1 MTKLLQ
7 NSVAAN
13 TANVYENAISI
24 FEKFRY
30 QYGLVRAWPP
40 TLSDLINFLAFLAKS
55 NYAPCTARSY
65 ISGISFYLKVRGL
78 HDTTN
83 SFIVKKMLSGMQR
96 LSKRCDCHKP
106 VTLDILTNIINIL
119 PSIALSSYEVRLF
132 AAAFTLAF
140 FAFLRVGEFADS
152 GLSKRHALCHDDV
165 LINCNRNLLYVTLH
179 SSKTDQFGHQTK
191 LELSKHD
198 LGLVCPV
205 LNMVRYLKVR
215 PKIDG
220 LLFCH
225 LNSKPLTRY
234 QVSSMIKKA
243 VRFLGLNEN
252 DYNTHS
258 FRIGAATSAA
268 LMGKSNEEIMDLGRW
283 NSMSFKKY
291 IRLYSF
297 N

>member
-1 MTKLLQ
+1 MNLLQ

-24 FEKFRY
+24 FEQFRY
-30 QYGLVRAWPP
+30 DYGLARAWPP

-55 NYAPCTARSY
+55 NYSPSTARSY
-65 ISGISFYLKVRGL
+65 ISGISFYLKVSNL
-78 HDTTN
+78 HDATN

-96 LSKRCDCHKP
+96 LSKRCDCRKP
-106 VTLDILTNIINIL
+106 ITLEILTNIIHIL
-119 PSIALSSYEVRLF
+119 PSIAISSYESALF

-152 GLSKRHALCHDDV
+152 GYSKRHALCYDDV
-165 LINCNRNLLYVTLH
+165 LINCNKNILYVTLH

-191 LELSKHD
+191 LEISKHD
-198 LGLVCPV
+198 LDLVCPV
-205 LNMVRYLKVR
+205 FNMLRYLRFR

-220 LLFCH
+220 LLFRH

-234 QVSSMIKKA
+234 QVSAMLKKA
-243 VRFLGLNEN
+243 IRYLGLHEN

-268 LMGKSNEEIMDLGRW
+268 LMGKSDEEIMKLGRW
-283 NSMSFKKY
+283 NSISFKKY